1 LYAIIV
7 AYTNTGENMGKARR
21 QIKPQSYQ
29 LIIGDTEDGR
39 TFIPLHDGLLEELGW
54 QLGDDIELRNTPHG
68 FRLVNLSL
76 SFDEK

>member
-1 LYAIIV
+1 
-7 AYTNTGENMGKARR
+7 MSKPRR

-39 TFIPLHDGLLEELGW
+39 TFIPLHDGLIEELGW
-54 QLGDDIELRNTPHG
+54 QIGDDVELRNTPHG